1 MCVCVCVL
9 TSLRIVVLV
18 QAFFFMANCGQ
29 ISTFVGSY
37 KVNNEALEFHFT
49 IPLPK
54 NTLVLI
60 AHGDDSGEA

>member
-1 MCVCVCVL
+1 
-9 TSLRIVVLV
+9 
-18 QAFFFMANCGQ
+18 MANCGQ

-37 KVNNEALEFHFT
+37 KANNEALEFHFT

-60 AHGDDSGEA
+60 AHGDYSGEA